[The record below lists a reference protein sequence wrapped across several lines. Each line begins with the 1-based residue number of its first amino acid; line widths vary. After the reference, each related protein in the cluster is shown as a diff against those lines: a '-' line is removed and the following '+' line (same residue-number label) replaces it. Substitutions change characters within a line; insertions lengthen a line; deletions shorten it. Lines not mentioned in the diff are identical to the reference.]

1 MSVGTDGGGNRPFGA
16 DDTPNRG
23 SDDSPTFP
31 HETMKHN
38 GAKHSP
44 APALLSLLLF
54 VVALYLF
61 FRKKD
66 NKSKRVVVLVL
77 GDIGRSPRMQ
87 NHAVSFARAGWDV
100 DLVGFRGRSQMKT
113 G

>member
-1 MSVGTDGGGNRPFGA
+1 MGTDGGGNRPFGA
-16 DDTPNRG
+16 DDASNRG
-23 SDDSPTFP
+23 ARGSPTFP
-31 HETMKHN
+31 REPMKHN
-38 GAKHSP
+38 GAKFSSV
-44 APALLSLLLF
+44 PALLSLLVF
-54 VVALYLF
+54 AIALSLF

-100 DLVGFRGRSQMKT
+100 DLVGFRGTSQMKT